1 MATHLEL
8 LRTIAA
14 HTAHQPP
21 PGKLLIGEEADRWAR
36 VFAFAR
42 SKPTGG
48 RVGVRRDGV
57 AAAIKL
63 ARSMARDNPRY
74 HRGARHRALTEAI
87 LNATMEKF
95 AGRAPDSIAAVDLAA
110 LKAAVEEW
118 FSRNV
123 VPCCYVVPCALMP
136 DLSAFPH
143 ARPFAIG
150 PVAFRH
156 VSDFL
161 KARNSANPEER
172 MVDEIHHGQLLER
185 MKERHAKWVAEVEID
200 GCETGKAS
208 DIADLAVDIAIVGVQ
223 LAIPQHYSRDMA
235 RITGRTSPPFVAIV
249 YRIGSRTYGS
259 FHSQPPGYGL
269 SGGAFDEIMSKE
281 VDLIRS
287 VGRRVDA
294 YVRGGSNLPKLEQ
307 AWCDAGYWYH
317 EGLAETLD
325 SIAVAKLE
333 TAIEVLLG
341 AESAAKSEQRLR
353 EALHAFHGVNDD
365 DPIATDPS
373 TSIKQYV
380 KRIVG
385 PRSRFLHGTWST
397 LGENAEQTR
406 ADAEALSWGL
416 LRLSSLAL
424 DRYSASQSPADNAK
438 AFLDWIDAEREARV
452 RHREAAAVRGA

>member
-1 MATHLEL
+1 MDE
-8 LRTIAA
+8 
-14 HTAHQPP
+14 PP
-21 PGKLLIGEEADRWAR
+21 PGSFWSEKKRTVGRAL
-36 VFAFAR
+36 AFAR

-63 ARSMARDNPRY
+63 ARSMAQDNPRY
-74 HRGARHRALTEAI
+74 HRGARHRTLTEAI
-87 LNATMEKF
+87 LNASMEKF

-223 LAIPQHYSRDMA
+223 LVVP
-235 RITGRTSPPFVAIV
+235 RITPATW
-249 YRIGSRTYGS
+249 
-259 FHSQPPGYGL
+259 
-269 SGGAFDEIMSKE
+269 
-281 VDLIRS
+281 
-287 VGRRVDA
+287 RV
-294 YVRGGSNLPKLEQ
+294 
-307 AWCDAGYWYH
+307 
-317 EGLAETLD
+317 
-325 SIAVAKLE
+325 
-333 TAIEVLLG
+333 
-341 AESAAKSEQRLR
+341 
-353 EALHAFHGVNDD
+353 
-365 DPIATDPS
+365 
-373 TSIKQYV
+373 
-380 KRIVG
+380 
-385 PRSRFLHGTWST
+385 
-397 LGENAEQTR
+397 
-406 ADAEALSWGL
+406 
-416 LRLSSLAL
+416 
-424 DRYSASQSPADNAK
+424 
-438 AFLDWIDAEREARV
+438 
-452 RHREAAAVRGA
+452 